1 MTRFLAK
8 RGILIFVMLLGLLT
22 LTFFISHVA
31 PGDPARL
38 RAGPDATHEMVEVI
52 RVKYGLDQP
61 LTTQF
66 YVYLKGMLV
75 GDWGESIHSTR
86 EVWDELVIYFPN
98 TFELVMFS
106 ILIAMVLGVP
116 IGMLAAVYQNTAID
130 HFLRVISISGVA
142 LPMFWLGLMLQLF
155 FALKYPLFP
164 LNGQLH
170 VLLDPPDPITHLILV
185 DSILRGQWNI
195 FLNGAHHIVLP
206 ALTLSVPGMAS
217 IIRVNRAEMLETL
230 NKDYI
235 VNARAQGL
243 SSLRIVGMYALRN
256 AMLPTMAMIGLRFG
270 WMLGGTVMVETV
282 FDWPGVGLY
291 AVNGAIN
298 NDFAPIIGSTIV
310 LGFLFML
317 TNLVIDIIYG
327 VLDPRVRAQI

>member
-8 RGILIFVMLLGLLT
+8 RGILIGVMLLGLLT

-31 PGDPARL
+31 PGDPAHL
-38 RAGPDATHEMVEVI
+38 RAGPDATPEMVEVI
-52 RVKYGLDQP
+52 RVKYGLDKP
-61 LTTQF
+61 LMTQF

-75 GDWGESIHSTR
+75 GDWGESIHSSR
-86 EVWDELVIYFPN
+86 KVWDELVIYFPN
-98 TFELVMFS
+98 TAELVIFS
-106 ILIAMVLGVP
+106 ILIAIVLGVP
-116 IGMLAAVYQNTAID
+116 IGVLAAVNQNTAID
-130 HFLRVISISGVA
+130 HFLRVLSISGVA

-155 FALKYPLFP
+155 FALKHPLFP

-185 DSILRGQWNI
+185 DSLLRGQWSLFIN
-195 FLNGAHHIVLP
+195 AAQHMVLP

-243 SSLRIVGMYALRN
+243 SAFRIIGMYALRN
-256 AMLPTMAMIGLRFG
+256 AMLATMAMIGLRFG

-310 LGFLFML
+310 LGFFFML

-327 VLDPRVRAQI
+327 VLDPRVRTQI

>member
-1 MTRFLAK
+1 
-8 RGILIFVMLLGLLT
+8 
-22 LTFFISHVA
+22 
-31 PGDPARL
+31 
-38 RAGPDATHEMVEVI
+38 
-52 RVKYGLDQP
+52 
-61 LTTQF
+61 
-66 YVYLKGMLV
+66 
-75 GDWGESIHSTR
+75 
-86 EVWDELVIYFPN
+86 
-98 TFELVMFS
+98 
-106 ILIAMVLGVP
+106 
-116 IGMLAAVYQNTAID
+116 
-130 HFLRVISISGVA
+130 
-142 LPMFWLGLMLQLF
+142 MFWLGLMLQLF
-155 FALKYPLFP
+155 FALKHPLFP

-185 DSILRGQWNI
+185 DSLLRGQWSLFIN
-195 FLNGAHHIVLP
+195 AAQHMVLP

-243 SSLRIVGMYALRN
+243 SAFRIIGMYALRN
-256 AMLPTMAMIGLRFG
+256 AMLATMAMIGLRFG

-310 LGFLFML
+310 LGFFFML

-327 VLDPRVRAQI
+327 VLDPRVRTQI

>member
-1 MTRFLAK
+1 M
-8 RGILIFVMLLGLLT
+8 
-22 LTFFISHVA
+22 
-31 PGDPARL
+31 
-38 RAGPDATHEMVEVI
+38 
-52 RVKYGLDQP
+52 
-61 LTTQF
+61 
-66 YVYLKGMLV
+66 
-75 GDWGESIHSTR
+75 
-86 EVWDELVIYFPN
+86 
-98 TFELVMFS
+98 
-106 ILIAMVLGVP
+106 
-116 IGMLAAVYQNTAID
+116 
-130 HFLRVISISGVA
+130 
-142 LPMFWLGLMLQLF
+142 
-155 FALKYPLFP
+155 
-164 LNGQLH
+164 
-170 VLLDPPDPITHLILV
+170 
-185 DSILRGQWNI
+185 
-195 FLNGAHHIVLP
+195 VLP
-206 ALTLSVPGMAS
+206 ALTLAVPGMAS

-243 SSLRIVGMYALRN
+243 SSLRIVAMYALRN

-310 LGFLFML
+310 LGFLFMV